1 MNKVSSLPA
10 LLLLL
15 LQLLL
20 LPLVLVWIPL
30 MFAMAWVRE
39 ALGDLIRPMRLRP
52 AAALPSA
59 HDQALIELHR
69 QPRG

>member
-15 LQLLL
+15 KLLL
-20 LPLVLVWIPL
+20 LPLVLVWVPL

-39 ALGDLIRPMRLRP
+39 ALADLMHSAPLR
-52 AAALPSA
+52 AAPVLLST
-59 HDQALIELHR
+59 HEQALASLR
-69 QPRG
+69 GRPRR